1 MTRQLKEITVYTQGD
16 STRISTWSNVP
27 FLLTETLLKKG
38 IRVNRV
44 NIGANRYL
52 GILYNKLFTGVLGW
66 FYPNHRYTYE
76 RTRLNFWLTKRRIR
90 KAVRAYPSTGCH
102 LFLTY
107 GHVAEDPHAPSVLLC
122 DWSYEVLICDRLARK
137 PYPFEQNYI
146 NRETAAIEQADL
158 VISLFPKCT
167 EWMRRRSHNPSIYYL
182 GGNVVNAVRAL
193 PGDPSGLVRQKFT
206 SSRLLFIGN
215 KKYLEGAKALL
226 LAYRQLK
233 KEIPGLEL
241 TFIGLSASDL
251 GRLPQGV
258 EALGYLRKEV
268 PAEQELYYRRLMEA
282 RLFVNPTRDWGGYS
296 STIEAMYYYTPVV
309 VTPYADF
316 VEEFGREIGFG
327 QYTTGDP
334 ANVAGKIRTCL
345 AWEESIYKLK
355 SNQAHEK
362 VADYTWPAYVDKL
375 LRKIEALP
383 AGDCRGE
390 GSCEPTGQ
398 AAESC
403 LPNSGK

>member
-1 MTRQLKEITVYTQGD
+1 MARQLKEITVYTQGD

-52 GILYNKLFTGVLGW
+52 GILYNKLFTGLLAW
-66 FYPNHRYTYE
+66 FYPSHRYTYE
-76 RTRLNFWLTKRRIR
+76 RTRLNHWLTNRRIR
-90 KAVRAYPSTGCH
+90 KAVRAYPSTDCH
-102 LFLTY
+102 LLLTFGY
-107 GHVAEDPHAPSVLLC
+107 VAEGALAPSVLLC
-122 DWSYEVLICDRLARK
+122 DWSYEVLICERLARK
-137 PYPFEQNYI
+137 PYPFEQHYI
-146 NRETAAIEQADL
+146 DRETAAIERADL

-167 EWMRRRSHNPSIYYL
+167 EWMRRRSKNPAICYL
-182 GGNVVNAVRAL
+182 GGNVVNAVRVL
-193 PGDPSGLVRQKFT
+193 PGKPDVLIQQKFR

-215 KKYLEGAKALL
+215 RKYLEGAKALL
-226 LAYRQLK
+226 FAYRQLK
-233 KEIPGLEL
+233 KEVPDLEL
-241 TFIGLSASDL
+241 TFIGLAASEL

-282 RLFVNPTRDWGGYS
+282 KLFVNPTRDWGGYS

-316 VEEFGREIGFG
+316 VEEFGGEIGFG
-327 QYTTGDP
+327 QYTTGHP
-334 ANVAGKIRTCL
+334 ADVADKIRICL
-345 AWEESIYKLK
+345 AWEKAVYRSY

-362 VADYTWPAYVDKL
+362 VADYTWAAYVEKL
-375 LRKIEALP
+375 LRKIEVLP
-383 AGDCRGE
+383 MGDEQGE
-390 GSCEPTGQ
+390 RNSERENK
-398 AAESC
+398 ASES
-403 LPNSGK
+403 